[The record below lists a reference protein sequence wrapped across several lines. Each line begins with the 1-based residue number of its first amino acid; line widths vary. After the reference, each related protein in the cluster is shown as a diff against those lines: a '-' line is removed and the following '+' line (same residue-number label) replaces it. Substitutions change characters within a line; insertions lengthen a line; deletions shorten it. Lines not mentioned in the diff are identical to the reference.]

1 MSGHFSELLRF
12 WARRLPDHLAVRFAE
27 RDYTWSELDR
37 ATDELAAG
45 LYRAG
50 LRPGDVLGVL
60 MTNRVQF
67 VEAMHAAFRV
77 GAAVELLNI
86 RFTPAEMVHPVVD
99 AGTRMVVTEPALVPV
114 LADARAVVPGLTV
127 LTTEPVEG
135 CTPLDDLRL
144 GGERPPDRRP
154 DPEETALLAYTSG
167 TTGVPKGAM
176 LPHRAIIANGNAR
189 AVADALTWK
198 DRVLII
204 VPLAFTGGSSS
215 YLRESVTTGAPAI
228 VQGTFDPPQILELLE
243 REQITVCSAVPVV
256 WEGVLALPSLADAD
270 LSALRAGVGAGAPMA
285 IEVIRAWQ
293 RLGVGMRQGYGQ
305 TEFAGGYATLLYEDE
320 AADHVGS
327 VGRVIMHHEIRVVDS
342 ADRDVPVGEPG
353 QILLRGPS
361 VMSGYWKRPEATA
374 ETLAGGWLHT
384 GDIGRLDEHG
394 FLTLVD
400 RAKDML
406 ISGGLNVYPAEIETV
421 LAGRPGLE
429 ECAVVGVPHERWGEV
444 PMLVVPD
451 LDRVDVDELRA
462 HVGTVLADYR
472 RPKWI
477 VGTGAPLPRT
487 LGGKILKREI
497 RAAYPEVPPDAVPL
511 TTTRGN
517 RT

>member
-1 MSGHFSELLRF
+1 VHFSELLRF

-27 RDYTWSELDR
+27 REYTWAELDR
-37 ATDELAAG
+37 AVDELAAG
-45 LYRAG
+45 LYREG
-50 LRPGDVLGVL
+50 LRPGDVLGIL
-60 MTNRVQF
+60 MTNKVQF
-67 VEAMHAAFRV
+67 VEAMHAAFRI

-86 RFTPAEMVHPVVD
+86 RFTPSELVHPVAD
-99 AGTRMVVTEPALVPV
+99 AGTRMIVTEPALVPR
-114 LADARAVVPGLTV
+114 LAEITGVPV

-135 CTPLDDLRL
+135 CLHLDDVRL
-144 GGERPPDRRP
+144 AGQRPPERRP

-167 TTGVPKGAM
+167 TTGIPKGAM
-176 LPHRAIIANGNAR
+176 LPHRAIIANGSAR

-198 DRVLII
+198 DRVLLIL
-204 VPLAFTGGSSS
+204 PLAFTGGASS
-215 YLRESVTTGAPAI
+215 YLRECMTTGAPAI
-228 VQGTFDPPQILELLE
+228 VQGTFDPPRILELLE
-243 REQITVCSAVPVV
+243 SERITVCSAVPVV
-256 WEGVLALPSLADAD
+256 WEGVLALPSLKDAD
-270 LSALRAGVGAGAPMA
+270 LSALRACVGAGAPMPV
-285 IEVIRAWQ
+285 EVIRAWQ

-305 TEFAGGYATLLYEDE
+305 TELAGGYATLLYEDE

-327 VGRVIMHHEIRVVDS
+327 VGRVIMHHEIRIVDS
-342 ADRDVPVGEPG
+342 ADQDVPVGESG

-361 VMSGYWKRPEATA
+361 VMTGYWKRPEATA

-384 GDIGRLDEHG
+384 GDIGRLDADG

-451 LDRVDVDELRA
+451 LSRVDVPALAAEV
-462 HVGTVLADYR
+462 HTVLADYR

-477 VGTGAPLPRT
+477 VGTGGPLPRT

-497 RAAYPEVPPDAVPL
+497 RATYPEVPPHAVPL
-511 TTTRGN
+511 TTRG
-517 RT
+517 TE

>member
-1 MSGHFSELLRF
+1 MHASRLLSF
-12 WARRLPDHLAVRFAE
+12 WARRLPDRLAVRFAE
-27 RDYTWSELDR
+27 REYTWAGLDR

-45 LYRAG
+45 LYEAG
-50 LRPGDVLGVL
+50 LRPGDVLGIL

-77 GAAVELLNI
+77 GATVELLNI
-86 RFTPAEMVHPVVD
+86 RFTAAEMVHPVTD
-99 AGTRMVVTEPALVPV
+99 AGTRFVVTEAAFVSVLPA
-114 LADARAVVPGLTV
+114 VPGLTV
-127 LTTEPVEG
+127 ITTEPVEG
-135 CTPLDDLRL
+135 CLLLDDWRQP
-144 GGERPPDRRP
+144 GHAPPARSF
-154 DPEETALLAYTSG
+154 DPEEVALLAYTSG

-176 LPHRAIIANGNAR
+176 LSHRAIVASGSAR
-189 AVADALTWK
+189 AVADALTWR

-204 VPLAFTGGSSS
+204 IPLAFTGGTSS
-215 YLRESVTTGAPAI
+215 YLRESLTTGAPAI
-228 VQGTFDPPQILELLE
+228 VQGTFDPPRILELLE

-256 WEGVLALPSLADAD
+256 WEGVLALPDLARAD
-270 LSALRAGVGAGAPMA
+270 LSALRAGVGAGAPMP

-320 AADHVGS
+320 AAEHVGS
-327 VGRVIMHHEIRVVDS
+327 VGRVLLGHEIRVVDS
-342 ADRDVPVGEPG
+342 ADRDVPVGEAG
-353 QILLRGPS
+353 QVLLRGPS

-374 ETLAGGWLHT
+374 EALAGGWLHT
-384 GDIGRLDEHG
+384 GDIGRLDADG

-429 ECAVVGVPHERWGEV
+429 ECAVVGVPHARWGEV

-451 LDRVDVDELRA
+451 VSRVDVAELAA
-462 HVGTVLADYR
+462 HVGEVLADYR

-487 LGGKILKREI
+487 LGGKILKRDI
-497 RAAYPEVPPDAVPL
+497 RASYPEVPPDAVPL
-511 TTTRGN
+511 TTTRG
-517 RT
+517 TES

>member
-1 MSGHFSELLRF
+1 VL
-12 WARRLPDHLAVRFAE
+12 E
-27 RDYTWSELDR
+27 R
-37 ATDELAAG
+37 
-45 LYRAG
+45 
-50 LRPGDVLGVL
+50 
-60 MTNRVQF
+60 
-67 VEAMHAAFRV
+67 
-77 GAAVELLNI
+77 
-86 RFTPAEMVHPVVD
+86 
-99 AGTRMVVTEPALVPV
+99 
-114 LADARAVVPGLTV
+114 ARAAVPGLTV
-127 LTTEPVEG
+127 LTTEPVDG

-144 GGERPPDRRP
+144 VGERPPEREH

-167 TTGVPKGAM
+167 TTGEAKGAM
-176 LPHRAIIANGNAR
+176 LPHRAIVANGTAR
-189 AVADALTWK
+189 AVADALTWQ

-204 VPLAFTGGSSS
+204 IPLAFTGGSSS

-228 VQGTFDPPQILELLE
+228 VQGTFDPPRILELLQRE
-243 REQITVCSAVPVV
+243 RITVCSAVPVV
-256 WEGVLALPSLADAD
+256 WEGVLALPQLADAD

-293 RLGVGMRQGYGQ
+293 RIGVGMRQGYGQ

-320 AADHVGS
+320 AHDHVGS
-327 VGRVIMHHEIRVVDS
+327 VGRVVMHHEIRIVDA
-342 ADRDVPVGEPG
+342 ADNDVPTGEPG

-361 VMSGYWKRPEATA
+361 VMTGYWRRPEATA
-374 ETLAGGWLHT
+374 EALAGGWLHT
-384 GDIGRLDEHG
+384 GDIGRLDADG

-462 HVGTVLADYR
+462 HVETVLADYR

-477 VGTGAPLPRT
+477 VGTGGPLPRT
-487 LGGKILKREI
+487 LGGKILKRDI
-497 RAAYPEVPPDAVPL
+497 RASYPSVPPDAVPL
-511 TTTRGN
+511 TRSD
-517 RT
+517 R